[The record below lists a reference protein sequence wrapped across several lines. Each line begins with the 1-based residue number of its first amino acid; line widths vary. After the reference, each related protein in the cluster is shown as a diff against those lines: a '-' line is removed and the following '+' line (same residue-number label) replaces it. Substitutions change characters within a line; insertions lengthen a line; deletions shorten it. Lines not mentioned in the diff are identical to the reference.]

1 MRVLFK
7 GMHRD
12 VEVVDVD
19 KNKLVSTITSPD
31 YSKPFKIYSN
41 IYLYEKVYSS
51 FGEDLFNGYVK
62 CRTEKVSL
70 FEECYIV
77 KKALFGY
84 KTLSDS
90 EINKIKG
97 LISENKPLK
106 W

>member
-12 VEVVDVD
+12 VSLENIE
-19 KNKLVSTITSPD
+19 KEQLLSIITNPD
-31 YSKPFKIYSN
+31 YSKPFKILKH

-51 FGEDLFNGYVK
+51 FGEDSFNGYIK
-62 CRTEKVSL
+62 CYREKISL

-77 KKALFGY
+77 KKTLFGL
-84 KTLSDS
+84 KDLSDE
-90 EINKIKG
+90 EIEKIKA
-97 LISENKPLK
+97 LIVENKPMK